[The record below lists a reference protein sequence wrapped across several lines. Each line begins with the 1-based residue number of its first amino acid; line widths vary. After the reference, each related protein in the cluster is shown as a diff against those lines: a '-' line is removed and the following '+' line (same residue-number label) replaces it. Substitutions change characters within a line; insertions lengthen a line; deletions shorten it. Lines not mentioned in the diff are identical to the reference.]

1 MESRQKT
8 SPFFEGVQRPAR
20 HHDRHASNGE
30 SGGWI
35 SSAGLMRNQRGVSV
49 LAIIFVIL
57 VLTAIGYTF
66 AAMMAAKQKSA
77 VATIEASKAYSIAEA
92 GLQYGYNYLM
102 DLADCS
108 TATDQTDISLGGGSF
123 TVAFSGY
130 TAGPPET
137 ITATSTGAYG
147 AGTRVVKATFKK

>member
-1 MESRQKT
+1 MSLGQSGELNGISSKS
-8 SPFFEGVQRPAR
+8 SPFFKGGQR
-20 HHDRHASNGE
+20 G
-30 SGGWI
+30 I
-35 SSAGLMRNQRGVSV
+35 SYAGLMRNQRGVSV
-49 LAIIFVIL
+49 LAVVFVIL

-77 VATIEASKAYSIAEA
+77 VATIEANKAYSIAEA

-102 DLADCS
+102 DLADWS

-137 ITATSTGAYG
+137 ITATSTGGYG

>member
-1 MESRQKT
+1 MKKLCEQL
-8 SPFFEGVQRPAR
+8 QRIP
-20 HHDRHASNGE
+20 
-30 SGGWI
+30 
-35 SSAGLMRNQRGVSV
+35 AGLMRNQRGVSV
-49 LAIIFVIL
+49 LIIVFVIL

-77 VATIEASKAYSIAEA
+77 VATIEASKAFHITEA
-92 GLQYGYNYLM
+92 GIQYGSNYLK
-102 DLADCS
+102 DLADWS

-137 ITATSTGAYG
+137 ITATSTGTYG
-147 AGTRVVKATFKK
+147 AGTRVGKATFKK